1 MAQQSIFYVI
11 RKDDR
16 LSPTDADKAKIKK
29 EIDDLKSE
37 RDNRIE
43 LAKKYEKM
51 DKSFK
56 YDENDERYKDE
67 NLQPEFMYLDD
78 THMYRFEDGSVWT
91 ILKNCWFSSTF
102 SQLLNRFGIEY
113 DGKRSIYKLS
123 KKEAEEIRVAAK
135 YLANGNYS
143 NDTEELLSNDFI
155 DVLKPLVPFYSKW
168 RRNDG
173 LCIFVD
179 REDDNTWKI
188 TDGHHEWDSEIE
200 EENSEGV
207 AILKHLALVMSFYL
221 DELDDSTDYDG
232 KAKYESA
239 LIYKRC

>member
-67 NLQPEFMYLDD
+67 NLKPEFMELDD
-78 THMYRFEDGSVWT
+78 THMYRFEDGSGWT
-91 ILKNCWFSSTF
+91 ILKNCWVSSTF

-143 NDTEELLSNDFI
+143 NDTEERLSNDFI

-173 LCIFVD
+173 LCIFID

-188 TDGHHEWDSEIE
+188 TDGNHEWDSEIE

-207 AILKHLALVMSFYL
+207 AILKHLAFVMSFYL
-221 DELDDSTDYDG
+221 DELYDSTDYDG